1 MWITIQLNEA
11 LVLLYEEGRDIYLFI
26 YLFIYIFRFEYQSL
40 GCKYSGPSSLSPRE
54 FHIANVYVVCILTFC
69 AMIHW
74 MLD

>member
-1 MWITIQLNEA
+1 MWIIIQLNEA
-11 LVLLYEEGRDIYLFI
+11 LVLLYEEGRDN
-26 YLFIYIFRFEYQSL
+26 YLFIYIFRFGYQSL

-54 FHIANVYVVCILTFC
+54 FHIANVYVLCILTFC